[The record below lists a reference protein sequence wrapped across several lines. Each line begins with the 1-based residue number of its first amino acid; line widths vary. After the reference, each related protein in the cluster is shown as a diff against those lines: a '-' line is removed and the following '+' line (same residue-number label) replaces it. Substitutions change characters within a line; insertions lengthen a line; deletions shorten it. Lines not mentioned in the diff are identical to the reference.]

1 MKSTLPKPLAAKS
14 GLGGWWSRLIG
25 GRVMD
30 SAAGLLPIVRD
41 LRIPSRRPSDDSRVE
56 WTPNTLRMILQNEL
70 PDAEVIVVSN
80 REPYIHNNEDGRIVI
95 HTPASGL
102 VAALEPIMAACGG
115 TWIATGSGSA
125 DRETVDEHDRLP
137 VPAGK
142 PAYTLRRVWL
152 SEAEEDGYYYG
163 LANEGLWPLCHLAYV
178 RPHFVEANWAMYWAV
193 NEKFA
198 NAVVQ
203 EANGTRPI
211 VLIQD
216 YHFALLPRM
225 VRERLPEAT
234 IITFWHIPWPNPET
248 FSICPWRTEVL
259 QGLLG
264 SSVLGFHTQ
273 FHCNNFIDTVD
284 RFLESRIDREHRSIT
299 LGGQETLVRP
309 YPISIEWPPKVME
322 TQGSIAT
329 CQAAVR
335 ARFDLPPD
343 VRLAVGI
350 ERFDYTKGILDR
362 MKAIDLFLT
371 QYPEWRG
378 RFCFIQ
384 AAAPTRT
391 KLASYR
397 ALEDESIALAAEINA
412 QHTYDGVPA
421 IILTIRHHEQDEVFE
436 LYRAADL
443 CIVSSL
449 HDGMNLVAK
458 EFVGARDDQQG
469 VLILSTFA
477 GAARELTQA
486 LIVNPYDTKEM
497 ARAIQQALLMPPE
510 EQQARM
516 GLLRDMVRENNVYR
530 WAGRMLHDAARIRRH
545 GLIEELDTSAGDS
558 RRG

>member
-1 MKSTLPKPLAAKS
+1 MQLLRPKSPAGKS
-14 GLGGWWSRLIG
+14 GLGGWWSRLVG
-25 GRVMD
+25 GRVID

-41 LRIPSRRPSDDSRVE
+41 LRTPSRRPSDDSRVE
-56 WTPNTLRMILQNEL
+56 WTPNTLRMILQNDL

-80 REPYIHNNEDGRIVI
+80 REPYIHNQEDGRIVV

-125 DRETVDEHDRLP
+125 DRETVDEHDRLRVP
-137 VPAGK
+137 VAK

-198 NAVVQ
+198 NAVVE
-203 EANGTRPI
+203 EATGQRPI

-248 FSICPWRTEVL
+248 FSICPWRAEVL

-264 SSVLGFHTQ
+264 SSILGFHTQ

-284 RFLESRIDREHRSIT
+284 RFLESRIDREQRSIT

-322 TQGSIAT
+322 TQGSIAA

-335 ARFDLPPD
+335 ARFDLPPE

-371 QYPEWRG
+371 EYPEWRG

-510 EQQARM
+510 EQQARTA
-516 GLLRDMVRENNVYR
+516 LLRDMVRENNVYR

-545 GLIEELDTSAGDS
+545 GLIDELDTSSGDN

>member
-1 MKSTLPKPLAAKS
+1 MKSLRSKAPAAKPAT
-14 GLGGWWSRLIG
+14 GGWWSRLFG
-25 GRVMD
+25 GGVID
-30 SAAGLLPIVRD
+30 GAAGLLPIVRD
-41 LRIPSRRPSDDSRVE
+41 LKPQSRRPSDDSRVE
-56 WTPNTLRMILQNEL
+56 WTPNTLRMILANDL
-70 PDAEVIVVSN
+70 PGAEIIVVSN
-80 REPYIHNNEDGRIVI
+80 REPYIHNHEDGRIVVR
-95 HTPASGL
+95 TPASGL
-102 VAALEPIMAACGG
+102 VAALEPITAACGG
-115 TWIATGSGSA
+115 TWIATGSGTA
-125 DRETVDEHDRLP
+125 DRETVDAHDRLRVP
-137 VPAGK
+137 VAR

-178 RPHFVEANWAMYWAV
+178 RPLFVEANWAMYWAV

-198 NAVVQ
+198 DAVVE
-203 EANGTRPI
+203 EASGTRPI

-225 VRERLPEAT
+225 VRERLPDAT

-248 FSICPWRTEVL
+248 FSICPWRAEVL

-264 SSVLGFHTQ
+264 SSILGFHTQ
-273 FHCNNFIDTVD
+273 FHCNNFIDAVD
-284 RFLESRIDREHRSIT
+284 RFLESRIDREQRSIT

-309 YPISIEWPPKVME
+309 YPISIEWPPAVME
-322 TQGSIAT
+322 SQAGIAA
-329 CQAAVR
+329 CRAAVR
-335 ARFDLPPD
+335 ARFALPPE

-362 MKAIDLFLT
+362 MRAIALFLT
-371 QYPEWRG
+371 LHPEWRG
-378 RFCFIQ
+378 RLSFVQ

-391 KLASYR
+391 KLASYK

-412 QHTYDGVPA
+412 EHTYDGVPA

-486 LIVNPYDTKEM
+486 LIVNPYDTREM
-497 ARAIQQALLMPPE
+497 ARAILQALQMTPE

-545 GLIEELDTSAGDS
+545 GLIDEMETSSGDI